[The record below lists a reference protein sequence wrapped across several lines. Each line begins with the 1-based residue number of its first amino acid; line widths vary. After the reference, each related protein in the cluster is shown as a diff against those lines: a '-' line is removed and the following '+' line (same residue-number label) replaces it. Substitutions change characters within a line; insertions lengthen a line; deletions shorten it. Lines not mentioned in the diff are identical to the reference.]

1 MKKTKNKKETVKD
14 IILNL
19 LLICCGS
26 ALAAIGIN
34 GILLPR
40 QFVSG
45 GIVGVAIG
53 MHYFAPFV
61 SLSAIYFILNIPLFL
76 LGWKTVGRR
85 FFYYSLA
92 GLIILSAFIQWISFA
107 IPIEDKMLSAL
118 LAGIFVGTG
127 AGIILKSK
135 GSSGGLDILSIFLL
149 NRFGIK
155 IGNTIL
161 CANGIV
167 LVFASIF
174 LSLEAALYTMV
185 YLFVSSKVL
194 DIVLTGLN
202 QRKAIIIISVKWEE
216 ISDAILNEVKRGV
229 TFIKGEGGY
238 SRQEENI
245 LYTIV
250 TLREFPKVKRIARN
264 IDPKAFLVVHET
276 MEVIGYRIGN
286 QPHW

>member
-1 MKKTKNKKETVKD
+1 MRKKETVKD
-14 IILNL
+14 IIFNL
-19 LLICCGS
+19 FLICCGS
-26 ALAAIGIN
+26 ALAALGIN

-45 GIVGVAIG
+45 GIVGIAIG
-53 MHYFAPFV
+53 IHYLTPFI
-61 SLSAIYFILNIPLFL
+61 SLSVIYFIFNIPLFL

-85 FFYYSLA
+85 FFYYSIA
-92 GLIILSAFIQWISFA
+92 GLIILSIFLELINFP
-107 IPIEDKMLSAL
+107 IPVEDKMLSAL
-118 LAGIFVGTG
+118 LAGIFVGSG
-127 AGIILKSK
+127 LGIILKSK

-149 NRFGIK
+149 NRFSIK
-155 IGNTIL
+155 IGNTVL

-174 LSLEAALYTMV
+174 ISLEAALYTMI

-202 QRKAIIIISVKWEE
+202 QRKAVIIISVKWEE

-229 TFIKGEGGY
+229 TFIKGQGGY
-238 SRQEENI
+238 SRREENI

-250 TLREFPKVKRIARN
+250 TLRDLPKVKNVARN